1 MEPVAGG
8 TPRPSRPPPNLAAS
22 ASARDPEMEET
33 ARREMVTTP
42 LPPPEEGQVEYLLF
56 NFVFV
61 QLLVQK
67 PVVHTIYIEEQ
78 FPQSLGL
85 KGRRVV
91 SCASWVRFPPAS
103 LTSRQQWV
111 AQEHPSCPF
120 VKPGKGCNTSCH
132 HMPGCHKPQA
142 GFLHFLPHE
151 EESGECCNS
160 HPRLCPLPVQARP
173 GPYVPPSCPTVGTLV
188 APLVPLARSLGAWLA
203 IPSPSRWLLRTIR
216 LGYAI

>member
-1 MEPVAGG
+1 
-8 TPRPSRPPPNLAAS
+8 
-22 ASARDPEMEET
+22 MEET

-91 SCASWVRFPPAS
+91 SCASWVRFPPPLS
-103 LTSRQQWV
+103 
-111 AQEHPSCPF
+111 
-120 VKPGKGCNTSCH
+120 
-132 HMPGCHKPQA
+132 QA
-142 GFLHFLPHE
+142 GSSGLPK
-151 EESGECCNS
+151 S
-160 HPRLCPLPVQARP
+160 
-173 GPYVPPSCPTVGTLV
+173 T
-188 APLVPLARSLGAWLA
+188 PLAHS
-203 IPSPSRWLLRTIR
+203 
-216 LGYAI
+216 